1 VKILTVSDVELGIL
15 YSPHITERF
24 HDIDLVLSCGDLPY
38 FYIEYILSMLDV
50 PVYFVR
56 GNHHG
61 QVEESASGPRYA
73 PMGAIDLHRRL
84 RKSESGLL
92 LAGIEGSVR
101 YNNKPNQYTQSEMWL
116 MVWSL
121 VPGLIANKIIH
132 GRFLDVFI
140 SHAPPWGIQDADDPP
155 HRGIKAFLWLDRVFK
170 PAFHFHGHTH
180 VYRSDTVTE
189 TLYRQTR
196 VINTYGYRTTD
207 VIPGGQGASLAHGR

>member
-15 YSPHITERF
+15 YSPHIVERF
-24 HDIDLVLSCGDLPY
+24 RDIELVLSCGDLPY

-50 PVYFVR
+50 PVYYVR

-73 PMGAIDLHRRL
+73 PLGAIDLHRRV
-84 RKSESGLL
+84 RRTENGLL
-92 LAGIEGSVR
+92 LAGVEGSVR
-101 YNNKPNQYTQSEMWL
+101 YNNKPNQYTQSEMWGL
-116 MVWSL
+116 VLSL
-121 VPGLIANKIIH
+121 VPGLIYNKIRY
-132 GRFLDVFI
+132 GRYLDVFV

-170 PAFHFHGHTH
+170 PAYHFHGHTH

-189 TLYRQTR
+189 TRYFETR
-196 VINTYGYRTTD
+196 VVNTYGYRTTD
-207 VIPGGQGASLAHGR
+207 FIPGEKGSPKTDAR